1 MEYHEMQQRLDEIQ
15 GKLIAA
21 RDEAEA
27 GLELINKL
35 TIELLRERATRKE
48 ERDGGS
54 DPIQH

>member
-1 MEYHEMQQRLDEIQ
+1 MELHELEGRLDEIQ

-35 TIELLRERATRKE
+35 TLELLRENATRKE
-48 ERDGGS
+48 E
-54 DPIQH
+54 

>member
-1 MEYHEMQQRLDEIQ
+1 MEFQDLQQRLEEIQ

-35 TIELLRERATRKE
+35 TLELLRENATRKE
-48 ERDGGS
+48 E
-54 DPIQH
+54 